1 MSIPEATTAAAIKC
15 AECGRD
21 LECCAFCDREDC
33 PAASCYSCLVAA
45 LHEYLKQPHRHG
57 G

>member
-1 MSIPEATTAAAIKC
+1 MSIPEATTTAAIKC

>member
-1 MSIPEATTAAAIKC
+1 MGSPESTTMLVC
-15 AECGRD
+15 SECGRE

-33 PAASCYSCLVAA
+33 SSPSCYACLLVA
-45 LHEYLKQPHRHG
+45 LHESLKQPHRHG

>member
-1 MSIPEATTAAAIKC
+1 MGSPEKTAVITC

-33 PAASCYSCLVAA
+33 TVASCYACLVTA
-45 LHEYLKQPHRHG
+45 LHESVKQPHRHG

>member
-1 MSIPEATTAAAIKC
+1 MSPENAVAIVC
-15 AECGRD
+15 SECGRE

-33 PAASCYSCLVAA
+33 SAACCYSCLVVA
-45 LHEYLKQPHRHG
+45 LGESSKSLHRHG